1 MKRNDMLEIKG
12 MWKKESL
19 CCDRFDACYVDNI
32 SGGFAMQESQPFLG
46 IAENQINKH
55 LAMMKKMLVTD
66 IGGKIVQVPFRED
79 APGILDE
86 VRDCRLCNEE
96 IMETFY
102 EIIQDNLHSD
112 VNYEILTYHVAYDI
126 PNKGKDG
133 ADQGESDDV
142 YEYIM
147 CMICPTKIT
156 KTNLAVEEGRLDMTT
171 PDRVLGA
178 PVTGFIWPAF
188 EDREEDRES
197 MIIFNA
203 DAAKPEH
210 KLYRELCLRDYST
223 TEEMRGIF
231 KDIFKTVMKTDELA
245 DSAMRRVTEKMGDMA
260 PEAELTE
267 TDFGILLQNA
277 EIQEGDRDTLTRKYA
292 ESIAIH
298 HPTVNQLMI
307 PDYIMTVT
315 DSKKGTRM
323 RNLLLRAAGV
333 IEDVQG
339 TESEL
344 VRDLLTAAD
353 MQAGGRDER
362 KNERTG
368 A

>member
-19 CCDRFDACYVDNI
+19 CCDRFAACYVDKLA
-32 SGGFAMQESQPFLG
+32 GGYVLQESQPFLSVQ
-46 IAENQINKH
+46 ENQINKH
-55 LAMMKKMLVTD
+55 LAMIKKMLVTD
-66 IGGKIVQVPFRED
+66 IGGKLVQVPWKDD

-102 EIIQDNLHSD
+102 EIIQDNLPTYA
-112 VNYEILTYHVAYDI
+112 NYEILTYHVVYDI
-126 PNKGKDG
+126 PNKGTDG
-133 ADQGESDDV
+133 KDQGESDDV
-142 YEYIM
+142 YEYIL
-147 CMICPTKIT
+147 CMICPTKMT
-156 KTNLAVEEGRLDMTT
+156 KSNLSVEEGRLGMTT

-178 PVTGFIWPAF
+178 PVTGFIWPALD
-188 EDREEDRES
+188 ERVEDRES
-197 MIIFNA
+197 IIIYNA
-203 DAAKPEH
+203 DAEAPEH
-210 KLYRELCLRDYST
+210 GLYRELGVREYST
-223 TEEMRGIF
+223 TDELRKILKHIF
-231 KDIFKTVMKTDELA
+231 KSVTKTEELA
-245 DSAMRRVTEKMGDMA
+245 DSALRKVTKKMGDMA

-267 TDFGILLQNA
+267 VEFSLLLQNA
-277 EIQEGDRDTLTRKYA
+277 GIEEKYRPTLAGKYA

-298 HPTVNQLMI
+298 HPKVYQLMM

-315 DSKKGTRM
+315 EGKKGSRI

-353 MQAGGRDER
+353 MQAGGRDE
-362 KNERTG
+362 
-368 A
+368 